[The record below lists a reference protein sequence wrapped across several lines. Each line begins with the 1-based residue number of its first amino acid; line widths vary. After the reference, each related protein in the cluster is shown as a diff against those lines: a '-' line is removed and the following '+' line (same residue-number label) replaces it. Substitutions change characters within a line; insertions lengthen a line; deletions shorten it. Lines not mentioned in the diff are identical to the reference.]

1 MCVAEV
7 LGMLGV
13 FAVPALL
20 PIFVEEWSLT
30 NTRAGWLSG
39 VFFGGYTVA
48 VPVLTSLTDRVDAR
62 RIYLGSAAL
71 AVIASVGFALFAEGF
86 WTGLAFRVLGG
97 MALAGTFMPGLR
109 ALVDRLDG
117 LVRQRAVAFYTASFS
132 VGTSL
137 SFWAT
142 DVVERRWGW
151 EWAFGV
157 SGGGAFVAILLTL
170 SVLSPRSQ
178 LETERPTAHLL
189 DFRPVLRSK
198 ETMAYI
204 LAYAGHMWEM
214 FSARAWLVTFLT
226 FSLSLQSVATDS
238 WTPAAVVALGS
249 LISMWGSVLG
259 AELAGRFGRTRVL
272 VAIMGTSALLAF
284 GIGFTAALPYW
295 IVAMVSLL
303 YLIFLQSDS
312 AALYNGILESAPA
325 AMRGTT
331 LALQS
336 VLGFGCAFLGPLV
349 VGMILDLTGGSWI
362 VAFTSMGLA
371 IAAGAFAVLAAGR
384 WSSEILADE
393 G

>member
-1 MCVAEV
+1 
-7 LGMLGV
+7 
-13 FAVPALL
+13 
-20 PIFVEEWSLT
+20 
-30 NTRAGWLSG
+30 
-39 VFFGGYTVA
+39 
-48 VPVLTSLTDRVDAR
+48 
-62 RIYLGSAAL
+62 
-71 AVIASVGFALFAEGF
+71 
-86 WTGLAFRVLGG
+86 
-97 MALAGTFMPGLR
+97 
-109 ALVDRLDG
+109 
-117 LVRQRAVAFYTASFS
+117 
-132 VGTSL
+132 
-137 SFWAT
+137 
-142 DVVERRWGW
+142 
-151 EWAFGV
+151 
-157 SGGGAFVAILLTL
+157 
-170 SVLSPRSQ
+170 
-178 LETERPTAHLL
+178 
-189 DFRPVLRSK
+189 
-198 ETMAYI
+198 
-204 LAYAGHMWEM
+204 
-214 FSARAWLVTFLT
+214 
-226 FSLSLQSVATDS
+226 
-238 WTPAAVVALGS
+238 
-249 LISMWGSVLG
+249 MWGSVLG